1 MAVKRMI
8 PKIIHYCWFGGKEMP
23 GEYTGYIETWK
34 KQCPDYEI
42 VRWDESNYDVSKNLY
57 LKTAYE
63 QKQWSFLSDYVRL
76 DVVYQQGGIYFDTDI
91 ELLKSMDCVLQHEA
105 FFAFENVDD
114 ITTGLGFGACK
125 GNKTV
130 RMLRD
135 MYDHFP
141 FKDTENGSPFIP
153 CPILVTEGLTQMG
166 FILDDTFQEIDGVA
180 VYPSEYFN
188 PMDIRTKRIT
198 LTDKTIAINH
208 YAGSWLSRKKK
219 MQISTAAY
227 LRRLM
232 GEDRY
237 TKVLGAV
244 KNVLHIGHS

>member
-1 MAVKRMI
+1 MI
-8 PKIIHYCWFGGKEMP
+8 PKIIHYCWFGGKEIP
-23 GEYTGYIETWK
+23 KEYNTYIETWK
-34 KQCPDYEI
+34 KQCPEYEI
-42 VRWDESNYDVSKNLY
+42 IRWDESNYDVFKNTY
-57 LKTAYE
+57 LHTAYE

-76 DVVYQQGGIYFDTDI
+76 DVVYQHGGIYFDTDI
-91 ELLKSMDCVLQHEA
+91 ELLKSMDFVLHHQA
-105 FFAFENVDD
+105 FFAFENDDD

-125 GNKTV
+125 GNETVKT
-130 RMLRD
+130 LRD
-135 MYDHFP
+135 MYDCFP
-141 FKDTENGSPFIP
+141 FDQSKDSNGFIP
-153 CPILVTEGLTQMG
+153 CPILVTKGLTKLG
-166 FILDDTFQEIDGVA
+166 FMLNDTYQEIDGVA

-198 LTDKTIAINH
+198 LTNKTIAINH

-232 GEDRY
+232 GVDRY

-244 KNVLHIGHS
+244 KNVLHIGRS